1 MLKWFLLF
9 FFMVILMTRA
19 KDEHDQ
25 DHDDD
30 VINYLLNITNYKKQ
44 VRPTKQVTLDLIFSY
59 GRLAQLDE
67 KSGTLSSSFYIQTK
81 WSDFRLKWNQSTF
94 NLQEVLIPAK
104 TIWHPDLAVINSV
117 LLEYAILSFE

>member
-1 MLKWFLLF
+1 
-9 FFMVILMTRA
+9 MVILVKTRA
-19 KDEHDQ
+19 KDEYDQ

-30 VINYLLNITNYKKQ
+30 VINYLLNITNYKKH

-59 GRLAQLDE
+59 GRLASLDE

-81 WSDFRLKWNQSTF
+81 WSDFRLKWNQSIF

-104 TIWHPDLAVINSV
+104 NIWHPDLAVINSV
-117 LLEYAILSFE
+117 LLEYKILSLNKFLDK